1 MWFTSKSIFVTVYC
15 TFPFKARRGLQRQ
28 TLCQHRLCTVIVGLM
43 SDSFLYVCQLGISEN
58 VNQWLL
64 AILVSSEFDSFL
76 QSAQGP
82 TPTQP
87 GYLMKGTQC
96 QKILTFTFFILS
108 TFCYILINSHL
119 PSLPIWSVTPR
130 CVIQR
135 GLLYFE
141 NISMKIINYLQ
152 NHVSLLFR
160 RVSFMKSKYDNKSR
174 DTVALIKQQHHDET
188 PTVGNSQ
195 PLVSC
200 TVSCTVVQT

>member
-1 MWFTSKSIFVTVYC
+1 MERSAKANFV
-15 TFPFKARRGLQRQ
+15 PAQ
-28 TLCQHRLCTVIVGLM
+28 TLHCDSRPDVRLCPICLSTW
-43 SDSFLYVCQLGISEN
+43 DFWKFLP
-58 VNQWLL
+58 
-64 AILVSSEFDSFL
+64 ILVSSEFDSFL

-87 GYLMKGTQC
+87 GYRMKGAQC
-96 QKILTFTFFILS
+96 QKIFSTAHLS

-152 NHVSLLFR
+152 NHFSLLFR
-160 RVSFMKSKYDNKSR
+160 RVSFMKSKYDNKSC